1 MLTLS
6 IFELGFLVISSVLM
20 RLHLLHVSI
29 VCRTYFITWQPY
41 PAVCGT
47 GLSNEGLPRSKRM
60 WLPSSS
66 VLTLRD
72 SASPEF
78 TTVSLLS
85 FLPTGAR
92 TLHCHGLQLRI
103 QRHDCR
109 RRKTSSGVAQR
120 FYKGSFHARNHH
132 QTAPA
137 ILGFTFN
144 PSPVASSLI
153 RQSLPKDF
161 LTMGSARSY
170 QVICPIFLR
179 SPTTSCNL
187 FQRRASEIPHVIS
200 ICHNEAPRCE
210 SSPIPATWLAFCRP
224 VMRFEARRTGQVHT
238 CSIITKKDTYSCSHV
253 DNDCSRYGGSL
264 AGHKGRQNIKNKQY
278 LYSNSVQ

>member
-20 RLHLLHVSI
+20 RLHLLHVST

-72 SASPEF
+72 RCDSASPEF
-78 TTVSLLS
+78 TTVCLLS

-92 TLHCHGLQLRI
+92 TLHCHGLQLCI

-132 QTAPA
+132 QIAPA

-161 LTMGSARSY
+161 LTMGSAVGSARFY
-170 QVICPIFLR
+170 QAICPIFLR

-210 SSPIPATWLAFCRP
+210 SSPIPLRDWHFAVPSCGLRRAGLAKYTP
-224 VMRFEARRTGQVHT
+224 ALSLPKKTHTVAVMSTMIAPAMAVHLQG
-238 CSIITKKDTYSCSHV
+238 TKGDKT
-253 DNDCSRYGGSL
+253 
-264 AGHKGRQNIKNKQY
+264 
-278 LYSNSVQ
+278 